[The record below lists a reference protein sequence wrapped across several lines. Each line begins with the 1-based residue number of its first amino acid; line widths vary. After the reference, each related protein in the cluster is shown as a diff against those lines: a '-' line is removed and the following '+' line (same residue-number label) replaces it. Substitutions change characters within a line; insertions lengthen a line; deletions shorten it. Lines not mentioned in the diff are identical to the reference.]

1 MLNELIRP
9 STIRRG
15 YDDAV
20 TMRPRYIVA
29 AEIKAT
35 SVSSMTRLRNIVRG
49 FPLGYRNLLFTV
61 QAARTTG

>member
-20 TMRPRYIVA
+20 TMRPRYTVA
-29 AEIKAT
+29 AEIGAS
-35 SVSSMTRLRNIVRG
+35 SVSSMTRLRNIVGG
-49 FPLGYRNLLFTV
+49 FPLS
-61 QAARTTG
+61 